1 MVSEIVKVVRRGQI
15 TLPSSLRK
23 AAQIQEG
30 DYLRF
35 TVEDGAIS
43 VVVQKLVD
51 KAQAYFWTREWQEGE
66 READED
72 IRIGRLKTFD
82 SVDELIAE
90 LRS

>member
-1 MVSEIVKVVRRGQI
+1 
-15 TLPSSLRK
+15 LRK

-35 TVEDGAIS
+35 IVKDGAIS

-51 KAQAYFWTREWQEGE
+51 REQGYFWTREWQEGE

-82 SVDELIAE
+82 SVDDLIAE

>member
-15 TLPSSLRK
+15 TLPASLRK
-23 AAQIQEG
+23 AAQIQDG

-35 TVEDGAIS
+35 VVEDGTIR

-51 KAQAYFWTREWQEGE
+51 RDQAYFWTREWQAGE

-72 IRIGRLKTFD
+72 IRVGRLKTFD
-82 SVDELIAE
+82 SVDDLIAE